1 MLAFVLLL
9 AILLLLVLTPWRR
22 LPLAGRVWSAASLF
36 NTFIFLGMPTTAAT
50 SPWRPVV
57 GRVMAGSAAASL
69 GLLFLGLVLWQRHGR
84 PQASG
89 GSAWA
94 GPLILSALPIAFYAF
109 FSILGP
115 LY

>member
-1 MLAFVLLL
+1 
-9 AILLLLVLTPWRR
+9 
-22 LPLAGRVWSAASLF
+22 
-36 NTFIFLGMPTTAAT
+36 
-50 SPWRPVV
+50 
-57 GRVMAGSAAASL
+57 MAGSAAASL

-84 PQASG
+84 PHASG

-109 FSILGP
+109 FWILGP